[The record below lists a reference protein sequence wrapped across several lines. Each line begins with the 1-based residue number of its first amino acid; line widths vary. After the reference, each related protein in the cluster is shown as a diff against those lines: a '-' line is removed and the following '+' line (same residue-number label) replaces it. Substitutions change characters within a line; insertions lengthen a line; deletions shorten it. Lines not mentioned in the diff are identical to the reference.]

1 MPGRAD
7 KGNVLM
13 NIISDV
19 AASPVVATPIAVG
32 VSAANIIAF
41 LPVFINVVTAIYLT
55 LLVSHKLWVWYKD
68 WKLAKQ
74 GVAPV
79 DKEEGL

>member
-1 MPGRAD
+1 
-7 KGNVLM
+7 M

-19 AASPVVATPIAVG
+19 AASPPVGASIAVG
-32 VSAANIIAF
+32 VSAANFIAF
-41 LPVFINVVTAIYLT
+41 LPIFINIATAIYLT

>member
-1 MPGRAD
+1 
-7 KGNVLM
+7 M

-41 LPVFINVVTAIYLT
+41 LPIFINIATAIYLT

-68 WKLAKQ
+68 WKMAKQ
-74 GVAPV
+74 GIPP
-79 DKEEGL
+79 KEGTE